1 MDGRR
6 RGEKGNGHGVIKL
19 PPMTESQW
27 QAQVVQFA
35 KLNSWRVA
43 HFRSVRI
50 SRANGTTHWATPV
63 EADGEGFPD
72 LLCVRPGLILAAELK
87 RDGGR
92 VSAEQKAWLRAF
104 EAAGVPAY
112 VWMPRDWD
120 EVQEVLGQ

>member
-1 MDGRR
+1 M
-6 RGEKGNGHGVIKL
+6 L
-19 PPMTESQW
+19 PPITEREW
-27 QAQVVQFA
+27 QAQVVQLARLHGF
-35 KLNSWRVA
+35 LVA
-43 HFRSVRI
+43 HFRSVCVR
-50 SRANGTTHWATPV
+50 RKNGSIHWQTPV

-72 LLCVRPGLILAAELK
+72 LLCVRPGRILAAELK

-92 VSAEQKAWLRAF
+92 ITAEQRAWLRAF